1 MHRGRRSIGWP
12 TCSRSAPMA
21 SIAMAAAVIMAAAA
35 TPARAASET
44 AFVRVNQLGY
54 ATASQAKR
62 AYLMSSAAE
71 TGATFAVRNSTGTTV
86 FSGPIGAKLGKWSHR
101 YPDVYALDFSS
112 VTTAGTYSI
121 SVSGPIA
128 ATSPA
133 FTIDTATN
141 IYAGALANSLSFYQ
155 TERDGP
161 DYIPNA
167 LRTAPGHLN
176 DQNAMTYLTPNAN
189 AAGAFSGDL
198 SSLGVRVDAS
208 GGWWD
213 AGDYLKFVQTS
224 SYTEDLL
231 LAGIR
236 DLPGQMG
243 AGAATDFTAE
253 ARFGIE
259 WLLKMWD
266 DPTGTL

>member
-128 ATSPA
+128 ATHRPSRLTRRRTSTLVRWP
-133 FTIDTATN
+133 TPC
-141 IYAGALANSLSFYQ
+141 LS
-155 TERDGP
+155 TR
-161 DYIPNA
+161 
-167 LRTAPGHLN
+167 R
-176 DQNAMTYLTPNAN
+176 
-189 AAGAFSGDL
+189 S
-198 SSLGVRVDAS
+198 
-208 GGWWD
+208 
-213 AGDYLKFVQTS
+213 
-224 SYTEDLL
+224 
-231 LAGIR
+231 
-236 DLPGQMG
+236 
-243 AGAATDFTAE
+243 ATDQTTSRTPC
-253 ARFGIE
+253 ARRPDTSMIR
-259 WLLKMWD
+259 
-266 DPTGTL
+266 TR